1 MYTLDFISFGVHPPF
16 TKMHENEGEGLI
28 QMLVKSD
35 RDMILT
41 DQGFHLKE
49 DRYKQFVEAV
59 YRQYLQ

>member
-1 MYTLDFISFGVHPPF
+1 MYTLDFISFRVHPLSM
-16 TKMHENEGEGLI
+16 KMHENEGERLI

-49 DRYKQFVEAV
+49 E
-59 YRQYLQ
+59 

>member
-1 MYTLDFISFGVHPPF
+1 MPKLFSFYLKQILRYTLDVISFGVYPPF

-35 RDMILT
+35 IDMILT

-49 DRYKQFVEAV
+49 E
-59 YRQYLQ
+59 

>member
-1 MYTLDFISFGVHPPF
+1 MYTLDFISFGVYPTF
-16 TKMHENEGEGLI
+16 MQMHKNKGEGLI

-49 DRYKQFVEAV
+49 E
-59 YRQYLQ
+59 

>member
-1 MYTLDFISFGVHPPF
+1 MYTLDFISFGVYPPF

-49 DRYKQFVEAV
+49 E
-59 YRQYLQ
+59 